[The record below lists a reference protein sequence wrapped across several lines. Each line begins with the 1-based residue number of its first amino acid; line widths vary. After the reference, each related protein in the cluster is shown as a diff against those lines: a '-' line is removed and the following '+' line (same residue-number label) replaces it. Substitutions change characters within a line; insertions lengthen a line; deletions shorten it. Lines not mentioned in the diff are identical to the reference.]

1 MLKLKSLC
9 NKKGYLLLETVA
21 SIAVIAIGLAII
33 LRSFASSLRASKI
46 SEEYLVASSILKDKM
61 WELERKTRPE
71 PEGEGGLT
79 ESETTEQIPNTNYT
93 LENKIKRLNDSDP
106 LNEVKATISWQSG
119 NRNEKIEIVTYL
131 KYKEGEP

>member
-1 MLKLKSLC
+1 MLKLKNFSKS
-9 NKKGYLLLETVA
+9 NGYLLLEAIV

-61 WELERKTRPE
+61 WELERKARPE

-79 ESETTEQIPNTNYT
+79 ESETTEQIPNSNYI
-93 LENKIKRLNDSDP
+93 LDIKVKESDS

-119 NRNEKIEIVTYL
+119 NRNEKIEVVTYL
-131 KYKEGEP
+131 KYKEGGP

>member
-9 NKKGYLLLETVA
+9 NKKGYLLLEAIA

-61 WELERKTRPE
+61 WELEEKAKR
-71 PEGEGGLT
+71 EGGLI

-131 KYKEGEP
+131 KYKEGGP

>member
-61 WELERKTRPE
+61 WELEEKAKR
-71 PEGEGGLT
+71 EGGLI

-93 LENKIKRLNDSDP
+93 LESKIKRLNDSDP